1 MADIEKV
8 EPRQEIERA
17 RSESDNAFVN
27 DIKVKI
33 VNNFEGVK
41 K

>member
-1 MADIEKV
+1 MRMKRMILV
-8 EPRQEIERA
+8 L
-17 RSESDNAFVN
+17 DNFE

-41 K
+41 R

>member
-1 MADIEKV
+1 MRMKRMILV
-8 EPRQEIERA
+8 L
-17 RSESDNAFVN
+17 DNFE

-41 K
+41 Q